1 MEELT
6 YHEQESRQ
14 ATLKLRELQKQL
26 PAFLIEYFRGIEY
39 YNAPRTRIAYAMD
52 LKTFFEYLHENNP
65 SLKNTDIH
73 NFPFEVLTRIK
84 SYDIEEYLEYLKLY
98 EKNGKTYTNN
108 ERAIKR
114 KLSALRSMYNYYH
127 KNKRIDE
134 NPVLQVNMPKLHD
147 KAIVRL
153 DNNEVADLLDTV
165 ESGNGMTQKQLESHE
180 KLKVRDLAILTL
192 LLGTGIRISECVGLD
207 VSDVDFDNSRIKIVR
222 KGGYEAYVYFGDE
235 VAEALNE
242 YMIERKSKTPAEGH
256 ENALFLSNRNSRI
269 TVRNVEI
276 MVKKY
281 AKIVTPLKKITP
293 HKLRS
298 TYGTNLYQETGDI
311 YLVADVLGHHDV
323 NTTKKHYAAI
333 EENRRMAARNK
344 VKLREKQQQ

>member
-1 MEELT
+1 MLT
-6 YHEQESRQ
+6 Q
-14 ATLKLRELQKQL
+14 
-26 PAFLIEYFRGIEY
+26 
-39 YNAPRTRIAYAMD
+39 
-52 LKTFFEYLHENNP
+52 
-65 SLKNTDIH
+65 
-73 NFPFEVLTRIK
+73 IK
-84 SYDIEEYLEYLKLY
+84 SFDIEEYLEYLKLY
-98 EKNGKTYTNN
+98 EKDGRQYTNN
-108 ERAIKR
+108 ERAVKR

-127 KNKRIDE
+127 KNKLIDE

-153 DNNEVADLLDTV
+153 EANEVAQLLDTV
-165 ESGNGMTQKQLESHE
+165 ETGEGMTNKQLEQHE
-180 KLKVRDLAILTL
+180 RLKCRDLAILTL

-207 VSDVDFDNSRIKIVR
+207 INDVDFNNSRIKIVR

-235 VAEALNE
+235 VAEALAE
-242 YMIERKSKTPAEGH
+242 YMLERKTKTAVAGH
-256 ENALFLSNRNSRI
+256 ENALFLSNRSSRI

-281 AKIVTPLKKITP
+281 ARIVTPMKKITP

-298 TYGTNLYQETGDI
+298 TYGTSLYQETGDI

-333 EENRRMAARNK
+333 EENRRMSARNI
-344 VKLREKQQQ
+344 VKLREFAGYRSILRSFLRRSLRLRCGLLRSCLRFFYGKLQRLLQMISENIYQIICQAVYSGFVNAVLSGNIHIFRYVPS

>member
-1 MEELT
+1 MAELT
-6 YHEQESRQ
+6 YHEQERQ
-14 ATLKLRELQKQL
+14 KSILKLRQLQKEL

-39 YNAPRTRIAYAMD
+39 MNAPRTIIAYAID
-52 LKTFFEYLHENNP
+52 LKNFFEFLKVNNS
-65 SLKNTDIH
+65 SLKDTDIH
-73 NFPFEVLTRIK
+73 DFKIEILSNIRSF
-84 SYDIEEYLEYLKLY
+84 DIEEYLDYIKLY
-98 EKNGKTYTNN
+98 TKNGKTYTNN
-108 ERAIKR
+108 ERAVKR
-114 KLSALRSMYNYYH
+114 KLSALRSMYNYFH
-127 KNKRIDE
+127 KNRIINE

-153 DNNEVADLLDTV
+153 DPNEVADLLDTV
-165 ESGNGMTQKQLESHE
+165 ESGDGLTKKQLERHDN
-180 KLKVRDLAILTL
+180 LKVRDLAILTL

-207 VSDVDFDNSRIKIVR
+207 INDVDFDKSRIKVVR

-242 YMIERKSKTPAEGH
+242 YMIERKSKTPIAGH

-281 AKIVTPLKKITP
+281 ASIVTPLKKITP
-293 HKLRS
+293 HKMRS

-311 YLVADVLGHHDV
+311 YLVADVLGHNDV

-333 EENRRMAARNK
+333 DVNQKYMARNA
-344 VKLREKQQQ
+344 VKLREKDK